1 MEYFR
6 EGFMELFMECFRERN
21 FLSFRWRYRNDTDHF
36 REVTKMDTKKRPQI
50 GPLLR
55 ICDESCLVFV

>member
-1 MEYFR
+1 
-6 EGFMELFMECFRERN
+6 MELFMECFRERN